1 MQHRQR
7 SRWLDGVRQDFVY
20 AARMLGKSP
29 AFTALAAGILALGLG
44 GSIAVYA
51 LFEALLL
58 RSLPFAEPHR
68 LVSLAGVHERLGTVK
83 FVAQEN
89 FRDWMAANTVFES
102 MAFSG
107 RFQATILGRGEPEV
121 VTGSE
126 VSENFFEMFAVQP
139 MFGGWFRKED
149 QKPGG
154 ACVVLVSESFWR
166 RKLEARPDVVGAALR
181 FDDRFCRIEGV
192 MPEKFA
198 LREGYVAEFWMPVRQ
213 VIRGRVQQQYRAN
226 ARLKPGVELAAAQ
239 AQMSEIAAR
248 MARTYPENA
257 GWGVQVASMRE
268 ELLREVGEPL
278 PVLAAAALI
287 VLLVACGNVTCLL
300 LARGIERSKEIGVRV
315 ALGASPGRVVRLL
328 IAEGLLLSML
338 SAAGAGAVAAGLIRL
353 AIAASP
359 PSHGLGS
366 MISISGTLV
375 LFAVALVL
383 LAGMV
388 PSLYAGL
395 RTAARESGL
404 GLRESGGA
412 MVHGRGQVRSL
423 HALVVAEMALAV
435 VLLSMAGLLIRS
447 FVNLRGNDLGYR
459 PEGVVT
465 FKTALPAS
473 RYPAVAARVRFWD
486 TLLAQLAAIPGV
498 QSAAGSDSIPLG
510 MTYAAAPVQ
519 VEGEDGRPSGIVTRG
534 AVVTP
539 DYFRTLGIEVRAGR
553 TFDDGDLG
561 TAAPV
566 AVVNEA
572 FVRKMPQGRP
582 AVGTQ
587 LRFAQRSLRIAGVI
601 ADSRYFGPARA
612 PEPEVYVPHTQF
624 PMLQFVSIRASVPE
638 AAVLA
643 ATREVIRRLDPE
655 LPITQVRTL
664 RQSVDGAMTFQR
676 DMMLLVGGFA
686 AVTVA
691 MAATGLGGVMIYVV
705 SRRRREI
712 GLRMALGAERGQ
724 IAWTVLSRTLRLALG
739 GGLLGAAAALAS
751 GRLIGSFLHGVG
763 ANDPVT
769 VLLAPAVLIAIA
781 VLTGAVPALR
791 AASVDPLAAIRQE
804 H

>member
-1 MQHRQR
+1 MGEIMQDRQR
-7 SRWLDGVRQDFVY
+7 SRSLNGVRQDFVY

-51 LFEALLL
+51 LFEGLLL

-68 LVSLAGVHERLGTVK
+68 LVTLSGVHERLGTVP

-107 RFQATILGRGEPEV
+107 RSQATILGRGEAEA

-126 VSENFFEMFAVQP
+126 VSENFFEMLGVQP
-139 MFGGWFRKED
+139 KMGGWFRKED

-154 ACVVLVSESFWR
+154 ACVVLVSEGFWR
-166 RKLEARPDVVGAALR
+166 RKLEARPDVVGATLR
-181 FDDRFCRIEGV
+181 LDDRFCRIDGV
-192 MPEKFA
+192 MPQNFA
-198 LREGYVAEFWMPVRQ
+198 LRDGYAAEFWTPVHQ
-213 VIRGRVQQQYRAN
+213 VSRGRTQQQYRAY
-226 ARLKPGVELAAAQ
+226 ARLKPGVAVAAAQ
-239 AQMSEIAAR
+239 AQMSEIAGR

-257 GWGVQVASMRE
+257 GWGVRVASMRE
-268 ELLREVGEPL
+268 ELLRQMGEPL
-278 PVLAAAALI
+278 PLLAAAALI
-287 VLLVACGNVTCLL
+287 VLLVACGNVACLL
-300 LARGIERSKEIGVRV
+300 LARGIERSKEIAVRV

-338 SAAGAGAVAAGLIRL
+338 SAAGAGAVAVGLIRL

-359 PSHGLGS
+359 PWHALDN
-366 MISISGTLV
+366 MISVSGTLV

-412 MVHGRGQVRSL
+412 MGNGRGQVRSL

-435 VLLSMAGLLIRS
+435 LLLSMAGLLIRS
-447 FVNLRGNDLGYR
+447 FANLQSNDLGYR
-459 PEGVVT
+459 PEGVLT

-473 RYPAVAARVRFWD
+473 RYPAVAARVRFWE

-498 QSAAGSDSIPLG
+498 QSAAASDSIPLG
-510 MTYAAAPVQ
+510 LTYAAAPVH
-519 VEGEDGRPSGIVTRG
+519 VEGEAARLGGIVTRG

-553 TFDDGDLG
+553 TFDEGDLG
-561 TAAPV
+561 TGAPV

-587 LRFAQRSLRIAGVI
+587 VRFAQRSVRIAGVI
-601 ADSRYFGPARA
+601 ADARYFGPARA
-612 PEPEVYVPHTQF
+612 PSEPFSAPG
-624 PMLQFVSIRASVPE
+624 LS
-638 AAVLA
+638 
-643 ATREVIRRLDPE
+643 
-655 LPITQVRTL
+655 
-664 RQSVDGAMTFQR
+664 
-676 DMMLLVGGFA
+676 
-686 AVTVA
+686 
-691 MAATGLGGVMIYVV
+691 LGGEQSWRYSFIH
-705 SRRRREI
+705 R
-712 GLRMALGAERGQ
+712 GLQ
-724 IAWTVLSRTLRLALG
+724 
-739 GGLLGAAAALAS
+739 
-751 GRLIGSFLHGVG
+751 H
-763 ANDPVT
+763 
-769 VLLAPAVLIAIA
+769 
-781 VLTGAVPALR
+781 
-791 AASVDPLAAIRQE
+791 
-804 H
+804 